1 MIDIREVTQRLEHN
15 AEAIAALIDDI
26 GNDEA
31 RWRPA
36 PGKWSVLEVIN
47 HLYDEERE
55 DFRQRIDYVLNRPGE
70 AWPAIDPAGW
80 PEQRDYNGREIDVSL
95 EAFLAE
101 RRASIEWLRAHAAAD
116 WTISRTH
123 PAGFIISAGDF
134 LLSWLSHDYLHI
146 RQLAKLR
153 YDHAAALMPE
163 FKSTYAGEW

>member
-1 MIDIREVTQRLEHN
+1 MIDIHELAQQFGHN
-15 AEAIAALIDDI
+15 AEAIAALVAGI

-47 HLYDEERE
+47 HLHDEERE
-55 DFRQRIDYVLNRPGE
+55 DFRQRLDYVLNRPGE
-70 AWPAIDPAGW
+70 AWPKIDPDGW
-80 PEQRDYNGREIDVSL
+80 AVERDYNGRDLAASL
-95 EAFLAE
+95 EAFLDE
-101 RRASIEWLRAHAAAD
+101 RRRSTEWLRSLVAPD
-116 WTISRTH
+116 WTISRRH

-153 YDHAAALMPE
+153 FDYAATLMPE
-163 FKSTYAGEW
+163 FASTYAGEW